1 VSEGLEGEGRH
12 DVAPGL
18 RRRRKDL
25 HEVAH
30 RHLVRRQLQERRAC
44 AATVRRPA
52 ADPREQVH
60 GSARHRQR
68 ERRVLFYFILFI
80 SLPRLVSVRNEV
92 KRTVAYLV
100 PTGLGRDLKN
110 ARVRLR

>member
-1 VSEGLEGEGRH
+1 MVSEGLEGEGRH

-68 ERRVLFYFILFI
+68 ERGGFYFILF
-80 SLPRLVSVRNEV
+80 
-92 KRTVAYLV
+92 YLFLFRV
-100 PTGLGRDLKN
+100 LSRFGMKWSGLWPT
-110 ARVRLR
+110 